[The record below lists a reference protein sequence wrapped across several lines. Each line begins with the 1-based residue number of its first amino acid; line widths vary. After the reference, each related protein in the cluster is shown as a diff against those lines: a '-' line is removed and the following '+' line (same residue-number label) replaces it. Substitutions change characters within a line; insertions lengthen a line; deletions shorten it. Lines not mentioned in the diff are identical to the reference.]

1 MTEARAERFQPT
13 SGRLV
18 GVVGLVLVAVVLVSG
33 VLGGF
38 PVWVLGAVVLVGLLV
53 WASLLRPGVRIEDDA
68 LVLRGMFSTTALPLA
83 AVEEVVVSQVLAVRV
98 GERRYVSP
106 AVGHPLRRV
115 VRGTQLGGVGGGAP
129 GIDGGGDGGRQ
140 LVDLAQHAYPSYVQ
154 ERIRAAAE
162 DHRKRVGVAQYSEE
176 QRALAAQVTRTPA
189 YVEIA
194 AVVVCGLVV
203 GVGLA
208 LG

>member
-33 VLGGF
+33 VLGDF
-38 PVWVLGAVVLVGLLV
+38 PVWVLGAVGLVGVLV

-106 AVGHPLRRV
+106 AVGHPLRKV

-129 GIDGGGDGGRQ
+129 GIDGGRQ

-194 AVVVCGLVV
+194 AVVVCALVV

>member
-33 VLGGF
+33 VLGDF
-38 PVWVLGAVVLVGLLV
+38 PVWVLGTVGLVGVLV

-106 AVGHPLRRV
+106 AVGHPLRKV

-129 GIDGGGDGGRQ
+129 GIDGGRQ

-176 QRALAAQVTRTPA
+176 QRALAAQVSRTPA

-194 AVVVCGLVV
+194 AVVVCAVVV
-203 GVGLA
+203 GAGLA